1 MARSPKLDEDEEVK
15 EFVHRRLRDDGLWT
29 FLRIDKIPRDRLIV
43 VDGEDDVTQKALQR
57 C

>member
-29 FLRIDKIPRDRLIV
+29 FLRIEKIPRDRLIV